1 MNNKILASLKAGRD
15 NRLWAAFFKRVTHKS
30 VRFYYPQ
37 LPTIQN
43 TLNLNSAQLGQ
54 F

>member
-43 TLNLNSAQLGQ
+43 IVYYIYLNIVE
-54 F
+54 